1 MSRPLRIEY
10 PDAWYHVMNRGRRG
24 EDIFSA
30 GGDYEL
36 FVHLLRE
43 AAQAWNVRVAA
54 FCLMT
59 NHYHL
64 LMQTPE
70 ANLSRC
76 MRHVDGVYTQRY
88 NRAHRCDGSLF
99 RGRYRAILVE
109 ADLYLLPVLKYIH
122 RNPLRAGVVKNLEA
136 YEWSSHRG
144 YLSRGRRWNWLSKEF
159 ILGMFQKERGSGLE
173 AYRRFIGEEDGADIL
188 RVFEGK
194 KWPTILGG
202 AGFVREI
209 KERFFTRLQHRE
221 VPESRVLAP
230 AAEDI
235 LKVVCEAY
243 GVGKDKVLRP
253 RRGEFNEARNVAI
266 YLTRELRHA
275 TLDDICGPFGMGRY
289 SSASSAVGRVK
300 VQLARD
306 RRLEKRVQKIIGE
319 LCKRQT

>member
-1 MSRPLRIEY
+1 MSRPLRIES

-30 GGDYEL
+30 DGDYDL
-36 FVHLLRE
+36 FLNLLRE
-43 AAQAWNVRVAA
+43 SAQSWNVRVAA

-64 LMQTPE
+64 LIQTPE

-76 MRHVDGVYTQRY
+76 MRHVNGVYTQRY
-88 NRAHRCDGSLF
+88 NRVHGCDGPLF

-109 ADLYLLPVLKYIH
+109 ADTYLLQVLKYIH

-144 YLSRGRRWNWLSKEF
+144 YLSSGRRWNWLHKGF
-159 ILGMFQKERGSGLE
+159 ILGMLREEKGSRLE
-173 AYRRFIGEEDGADIL
+173 AYRRWVGEEDGADIL
-188 RVFEGK
+188 RIFEGK
-194 KWPTILGG
+194 KWPSILGG
-202 AGFVREI
+202 AGFVREV
-209 KERFFTRLQHRE
+209 KERFFARLRHRE

-235 LKVVCEAY
+235 LKVVCEVY
-243 GVGKDKVLRP
+243 GVRKDELLRP
-253 RRGEFNEARNVAI
+253 RRGRFNEARNVAV
-266 YLTRELRHA
+266 YLTRELRRA
-275 TLDDICGPFGMGRY
+275 TLGEICGPFRMGRY
-289 SSASSAVGRVK
+289 SSASSAIGRVK

-319 LCKRQT
+319 LYKRQT